1 MFLIHGFLGLPVWAL
16 FIVAP
21 VFIHLTIVAVTLFLH
36 RDQTHRGLELHP
48 AVRHFFRFW
57 LWLTTG
63 MVTREWV
70 AVHRK
75 HHAHCETE
83 NDPHSPQVK
92 GLLKVLLEGAELY
105 REEAKQ
111 QDTIAKYGRGTV
123 DDWMER
129 HLYSRYPI
137 LGVSLMLI
145 LDVLLLGLPG
155 ITVWAIQMLAIP
167 VLAAGVVNGVGHY
180 SGYRNFECK
189 DAATNVLPWGFI
201 VGGEELHNN
210 HHAFPSSAK
219 FAQRPWEVDLGWW
232 YIRAL
237 EFFHLATVRRVAP
250 EPIISARGGRV
261 DLGTVQAVIVNR
273 MHVLRNYCH
282 DVIRPAVATEKQM
295 AGAASRG
302 LFAKTRRLLTRD
314 ETLLDARSRV
324 CLQETL
330 AHSPTLRTVYEFR
343 QRLQALWENSTLSN
357 ENLLQQFKDWCA
369 QAEATGIA
377 TLREFALQLRGY
389 TLQPA

>member
-1 MFLIHGFLGLPVWAL
+1 MFLIHGILDLPIWAL

-21 VFIHLTIVAVTLFLH
+21 IFIHLTIVAVTLFLH
-36 RDQTHRGLELHP
+36 RDQTHRGLELHS

-75 HHAHCETE
+75 HHARVETAD
-83 NDPHSPQVK
+83 DPHSPQVK

-105 REEAKQ
+105 RIEARQK
-111 QDTIAKYGRGTV
+111 DTVEKYGRGTV

-129 HLYSRYPI
+129 HLYSRHPI
-137 LGVSLMLI
+137 SGVSLMLI
-145 LDVLLLGLPG
+145 IDVLLLGLPG

-189 DAATNVLPWGFI
+189 DAATNVLPWGII

-219 FAQRPWEVDLGWW
+219 FSQRPWEVDLGWW

-237 EFFHLATVRRVAP
+237 EFFHLANVLRVAP
-250 EPIISARGGRV
+250 EPVISKDTNQV

-273 MHVLRNYCH
+273 MHVLRDYCH
-282 DVIRPAVATEKQM
+282 EVIWPAVAAEKRV
-295 AGAASRG
+295 AGAAARR
-302 LFAKTRRLLTRD
+302 LFAKARLLLTRD
-314 ETLLDARSRV
+314 ETLLSARGRAR
-324 CLQETL
+324 LQETL
-330 AHSPTLRTVYEFR
+330 AHSQTLRTVYEFR

-357 ENLLQQFKDWCA
+357 EKLLQQFKDWCA

-377 TLREFALQLRGY
+377 TLREFAQQLRRY
-389 TLQPA
+389 SSQPA

>member
-1 MFLIHGFLGLPVWAL
+1 MFLIHGILDLPIWAL

-36 RDQTHRGLELHP
+36 RDQTHRGLELHS

-57 LWLTTG
+57 LWMTTG

-75 HHAHCETE
+75 HHARCETAD
-83 NDPHSPQVK
+83 DPHSPQVK

-105 REEAKQ
+105 RIEARQK
-111 QDTIAKYGRGTV
+111 DTVEKYGRGTV

-129 HLYSRYPI
+129 HVYGRHPI
-137 LGVSLMLI
+137 FGVSLMLVI
-145 LDVLLLGLPG
+145 DVLLLGLPG

-167 VLAAGVVNGVGHY
+167 VLAAGVVNGMGHY

-189 DAATNVLPWGFI
+189 DAATNVFPWGFI

-219 FAQRPWEVDLGWW
+219 FSQRPWEVDLGWW
-232 YIRAL
+232 YIRTL
-237 EFFHLATVRRVAP
+237 EFFHLAKVLRMAP
-250 EPIISARGGRV
+250 EPVISLSNDQV

-273 MHVLRNYCH
+273 MHVLRDYCH
-282 DVIRPAVATEKQM
+282 DVIWPVVATEKRA
-295 AGAASRG
+295 AGTTARR
-302 LFAKTRRLLTRD
+302 LFTKARRLLTRD
-314 ETLLDARSRV
+314 ESLLNARSRMR
-324 CLQETL
+324 LQETL

-343 QRLQALWENSTLSN
+343 QRLQALWESNTLSN
-357 ENLLQQFKDWCA
+357 DNLLQQFKDWCA

-389 TLQPA
+389 SMQPA

>member
-1 MFLIHGFLGLPVWAL
+1 MFLIHGFLGLPIWAL
-16 FIVAP
+16 FIIAP

-36 RDQTHRGLELHP
+36 RDQTHRGLELHS
-48 AVRHFFRFW
+48 AVRHVFRFW

-75 HHAHCETE
+75 HHAHCETVD
-83 NDPHSPQVK
+83 DPHSPKVK

-105 REEAKQ
+105 REEARQ
-111 QDTIAKYGRGTV
+111 PETVAKYGRGTV

-129 HLYSRYPI
+129 HLYSRHPV

-145 LDVLLLGLPG
+145 IDVLLLGLPG
-155 ITVWAIQMLAIP
+155 ITVWAVQMLAIP

-189 DAATNVLPWGFI
+189 DAATNVVPWGFI

-219 FAQRPWEVDLGWW
+219 FAQRPWEFDLGWS

-250 EPIISARGGRV
+250 APVISAAGSPVGME
-261 DLGTVQAVIVNR
+261 TVQAVIVNR
-273 MHVLRNYCH
+273 MHVLRHYSH
-282 DVIRPAVATEKQM
+282 DVIRPAVQMEKHTTD
-295 AGAASRG
+295 AARRS
-302 LFAKTRRLLTRD
+302 LFARARRLLTRD
-314 ETLLDARSRV
+314 ETLLDARSRAR
-324 CLQETL
+324 LQETL
-330 AHSPTLRTVYEFR
+330 AQSPALRTVYEFR
-343 QRLQALWENSTLSN
+343 QRLQALWENNTLSN
-357 ENLLQQFKDWCA
+357 ENLLQQFKEWCA
-369 QAEATGIA
+369 QAEVAGIT
-377 TLREFALQLRGY
+377 TLREFALRLRAY
-389 TLQPA
+389 RLQTA

>member
-1 MFLIHGFLGLPVWAL
+1 MFLIHGLLDLPIWAL
-16 FIVAP
+16 FIIAP

-75 HHAHCETE
+75 HHARCETQD
-83 NDPHSPQVK
+83 DPHSPQIK
-92 GLLKVLLEGAELY
+92 GLLKVLLQGAELY
-105 REEAKQ
+105 REETKHPE
-111 QDTIAKYGRGTV
+111 TIAKYGRGTV
-123 DDWMER
+123 DDWLER
-129 HLYSRYPI
+129 QLYGRYTR
-137 LGVSLMLI
+137 LGVSLMLVA
-145 LDVLLLGLPG
+145 DVLFLGLPG
-155 ITVWAIQMLAIP
+155 ITVWAVQMLAIP

-201 VGGEELHNN
+201 VVGEELHNN

-237 EFFHLATVRRVAP
+237 EFVHLATVRRIAP
-250 EPIISARGGRV
+250 KAVISTLERKV
-261 DLGTVQAVIVNR
+261 DLDTVQAVIVNR
-273 MHVLRNYCH
+273 MHVLRDYSH
-282 DVIRPAVATEKQM
+282 DVIRPTVNTEKQL
-295 AGAASRG
+295 AGEASRG
-302 LFAKTRRLLTRD
+302 LFAKARRLLTRD
-314 ETLLDARSRV
+314 ETLLDARSRMR
-324 CLQETL
+324 LQETL
-330 AHSPTLRTVYEFR
+330 ARSQTLRTVYEFR
-343 QRLQALWENSTLSN
+343 QRLQALWENSTVSN
-357 ENLLQQFKDWCA
+357 ENLLQQFKEWCL

-377 TLREFALQLRGY
+377 TLRDFALCLRGY
-389 TLQPA
+389 TLQTI